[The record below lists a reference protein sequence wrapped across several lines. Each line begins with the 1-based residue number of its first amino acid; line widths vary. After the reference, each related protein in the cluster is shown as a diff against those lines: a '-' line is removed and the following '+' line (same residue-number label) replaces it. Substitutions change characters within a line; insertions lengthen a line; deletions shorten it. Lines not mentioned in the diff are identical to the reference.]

1 MGRLKME
8 VLGGKRTNQGKNE
21 HGGAPRN
28 HADTV
33 LPNSRSKD
41 PVPGNSSHCV

>member
-1 MGRLKME
+1 MGRSKTE

-21 HGGAPRN
+21 HGGAPGN
-28 HADTV
+28 HADV
-33 LPNSRSKD
+33 ALPNSRSKD